1 MRYLS
6 SLFLFF
12 LLVSCRSLDPTT
24 LRHATQHYTTQHNVT
39 HDTVYLR
46 DSVYV
51 SERQR
56 GDTVYLTRVEWR
68 DRWRT
73 RMVHDT
79 IHETQYI
86 EKIIE
91 KPPEKYIPNFYKH
104 CTIYFWC
111 AIFCIL
117 LYIVL
122 RLTKSKLR
130 MRFWFKR
137 KNGGTP
143 NEPSEFIVASQFW
156 RERYVPKFYRWC
168 TGLLFALL
176 TWVTVRWWLRTKRY
190 FLDF

>member
-1 MRYLS
+1 MTFIVLNIIPFMRYLS

-24 LRHATQHYTTQHNVT
+24 LHHATQHYTTQHNVT

-73 RMVHDT
+73 RVERDT
-79 IHETQYI
+79 VMDVRV
-86 EKIIE
+86 EKE
-91 KPPEKYIPNFYKH
+91 VVQLPP
-104 CTIYFWC
+104 
-111 AIFCIL
+111 
-117 LYIVL
+117 
-122 RLTKSKLR
+122 
-130 MRFWFKR
+130 
-137 KNGGTP
+137 
-143 NEPSEFIVASQFW
+143 
-156 RERYVPKFYRWC
+156 ERYVPKFYRWC

-176 TWVTVRWWLRTKRY
+176 TWVAVRWWLRR
-190 FLDF
+190 